1 MAPKTITPLDR
12 NREKE
17 YNGRGN
23 TTNDQPARAGGREGA
38 TMNKMSIVIDR
49 EYGSG
54 GREVARIL
62 SEKLDMEFY
71 DGNLLVLAGKEYGI
85 DLGTLQTY
93 DEKGVGSVL
102 HDLALVRNT
111 AYGSTMDD
119 TPFQVYS
126 AQSRLVQQ
134 LVAKGP
140 AIFLGRCTGQIL
152 KTEARVPFI
161 HAFVYASN
169 MQDRVERAR
178 TVDGVENSRIEAYI
192 KRRDNQRRNYN
203 KFFTDQPWG
212 DPKTYD
218 MMLNTSALGYEGA
231 AAAIIAAMEAK

>member
-1 MAPKTITPLDR
+1 MK
-12 NREKE
+12 K
-17 YNGRGN
+17 
-23 TTNDQPARAGGREGA
+23 
-38 TMNKMSIVIDR
+38 KSIVIDR

-62 SEKLDMEFY
+62 SEKLGMEFY

-102 HDLALVRNT
+102 HDLSLVRNSGFGNT
-111 AYGSTMDD
+111 VYGT
-119 TPFQVYS
+119 TVNEAPFQVYS

-152 KTEARVPFI
+152 KTEARVPFV
-161 HAFVYASN
+161 HAFIYASN
-169 MQDRVERAR
+169 MQDRIDRAR
-178 TVDGVENSRIEAYI
+178 NVDGVEASRIEAYI
-192 KRRDNQRRNYN
+192 KRRDNQRKNYN
-203 KFFTDQPWG
+203 KFFTDKTWG
-212 DPKTYD
+212 DRDNYD
-218 MMLNTSALGYEGA
+218 LMLNTSALGYEGA
-231 AAAIIAAMEAK
+231 AAAIMAVMGE

>member
-1 MAPKTITPLDR
+1 
-12 NREKE
+12 
-17 YNGRGN
+17 
-23 TTNDQPARAGGREGA
+23 
-38 TMNKMSIVIDR
+38 MNKKSIVIDR

-62 SEKLDMEFY
+62 SEKLGMEFY

-93 DEKGVGSVL
+93 DEKGVGSLL
-102 HDLALVRNT
+102 HDLSLVRNSGFGST
-111 AYGSTMDD
+111 VYGSTVNEA
-119 TPFQVYS
+119 PFQVYS

-152 KTEARVPFI
+152 KTEARAPFV

-169 MQDRVERAR
+169 MQDRIDRAR
-178 TVDGVENSRIEAYI
+178 NVDGVEANRIEAYI
-192 KRRDNQRRNYN
+192 KRRDNQRKNYN
-203 KFFTDQPWG
+203 KFFTDKDWG
-212 DPKTYD
+212 DRNNYD
-218 MMLNTSALGYEGA
+218 LMLYTSALGYEGA
-231 AAAIIAAMEAK
+231 AAAIIAVMGE